1 MLCFC
6 PLEWDSCIT
15 KAWVGDGEKNFS
27 SKEEI
32 LGKNTVLKRLLEL
45 QQKLCEIFDRSS
57 NISKGEN

>member
-1 MLCFC
+1 M
-6 PLEWDSCIT
+6 
-15 KAWVGDGEKNFS
+15 GDGEKNFS